1 VPMAVPVLALP
12 TLGLSSLLLGAYP
25 LRAFRVAQR
34 AQARGLAARD
44 ARHWAMHCVGASFP
58 QALGVLQYHAEQ
70 LRGKTPTL
78 IEYK

>member
-1 VPMAVPVLALP
+1 
-12 TLGLSSLLLGAYP
+12 
-25 LRAFRVAQR
+25 
-34 AQARGLAARD
+34 
-44 ARHWAMHCVGASFP
+44 MHCVGASFP